1 MHNSA
6 GETTGIRHCDVFLLP
21 IFVYSNKGWP
31 VVVRGT
37 ARAPAQNR
45 PELCVG
51 QAESKPGQGERRASP
66 LCGHENR
73 PARGGCAGRGALA
86 PNPAETTPSARTLPL
101 LYNKRAAGA
110 SKRRNSQ
117 ARPTVPEPPGKTFS
131 AGTARQN
138 LQRRNRQAE
147 PSAPE
152 PPGRTFSAG
161 TARQNR
167 TAEPAAPG
175 ARKKSACPP

>member
-21 IFVYSNKGWP
+21 IFVHSNKGWP

-51 QAESKPGQGERRASP
+51 QAESKPGQGERRAPP
-66 LCGHENR
+66 LCGHGNR
-73 PARGGCAGRGALA
+73 PARSGCAGRGALA
-86 PNPAETTPSARTLPL
+86 PNPAETAPSARTLPL

-110 SKRRNSQ
+110 SKRRN
-117 ARPTVPEPPGKTFS
+117 
-131 AGTARQN
+131 
-138 LQRRNRQAE
+138 RQAK

-152 PPGRTFSAG
+152 PPGRTVLPSPPP
-161 TARQNR
+161 
-167 TAEPAAPG
+167 PALEKNLPAPLDNATTPCYTNKVPSRENFISRG
-175 ARKKSACPP
+175 RADGSSSGS